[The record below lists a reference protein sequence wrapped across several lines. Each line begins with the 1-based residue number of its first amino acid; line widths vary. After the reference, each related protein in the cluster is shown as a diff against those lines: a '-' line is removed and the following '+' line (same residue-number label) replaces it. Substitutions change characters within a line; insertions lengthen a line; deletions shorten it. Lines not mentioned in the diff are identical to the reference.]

1 MKRSKT
7 LGILW
12 HSRFFCLI
20 FDLSASFDIK
30 MRQINSFLGIYYQDR
45 HLRLLPRHQYQH
57 HRTNIK
63 RNAGCWRNPKSR
75 ERKRYR
81 IYCQIK
87 DPVIIYRPHF
97 RFICLIWCQNEADKF
112 IFGADNWENYRNFLF
127 FFDTTFPNNHYL
139 CNRNPCWKPTIGLR
153 WGYIYINKGV
163 TDALVLTG

>member
-45 HLRLLPRHQYQH
+45 HLCLLPRHQYQH

-97 RFICLIWCQNEADKF
+97 RFICLIWYQNDADKF
-112 IFGADNWENYRNFLF
+112 IFWANNWENELWGQSHSVHSHSSWFARTKVHLDILSRASHLGRFS
-127 FFDTTFPNNHYL
+127 HA
-139 CNRNPCWKPTIGLR
+139 IGCS
-153 WGYIYINKGV
+153 YTN
-163 TDALVLTG
+163 

>member
-1 MKRSKT
+1 MKKWKVHWVLSLQKQENVMKRSKT

-75 ERKRYR
+75 ERKRHG

-87 DPVIIYRPHF
+87 DLP
-97 RFICLIWCQNEADKF
+97 
-112 IFGADNWENYRNFLF
+112 FLF
-127 FFDTTFPNNHYL
+127 LCANNIWRA
-139 CNRNPCWKPTIGLR
+139 NNVTIQQL
-153 WGYIYINKGV
+153 
-163 TDALVLTG
+163 L